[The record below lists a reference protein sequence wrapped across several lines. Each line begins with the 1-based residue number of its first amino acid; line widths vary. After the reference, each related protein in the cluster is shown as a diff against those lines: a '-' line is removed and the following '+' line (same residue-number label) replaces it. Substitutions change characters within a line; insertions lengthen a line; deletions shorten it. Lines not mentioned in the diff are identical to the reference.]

1 MIIGYTNYIKMCKNE
16 NRELKF
22 IKSLDVFLNQETYLD
37 YQELNIKKENNVN
50 ILTAEESWD

>member
-1 MIIGYTNYIKMCKNE
+1 MCKNE
-16 NRELKF
+16 NRELKY

-37 YQELNIKKENNVN
+37 YQELNIKKENNIN